1 MDDIEGEFVLVPVCK
16 IKQTYTKYIALCW
29 VYEYLKLKH
38 QEFKEK
44 KQYREEMGKDDTI
57 DPADELFM
65 NKLSDII
72 EPILK
77 CLSDD

>member
-1 MDDIEGEFVLVPVCK
+1 MLGGENKEIRYAADKCLMEFLKEIKAQRDETPPELDIKIINILVPVCK

-44 KQYREEMGKDDTI
+44 K
-57 DPADELFM
+57 
-65 NKLSDII
+65 
-72 EPILK
+72 
-77 CLSDD
+77 